1 VGLPPEFIDGITKSP
16 LWPLLEPVAPTIAYD
31 GRVAGEYLSGDPA
44 SLDEFAT
51 VPVPVL
57 VGVGGDTWPF
67 LRAGAEALAKVVPAS
82 RLAVIPGGTHQT
94 DAKLVAESFTAF
106 VTELS

>member
-1 VGLPPEFIDGITKSP
+1 MSKLAPSADGT
-16 LWPLLEPVAPTIAYD
+16 AIAD
-31 GRVAGEYLSGDPA
+31 AA
-44 SLDEFAT
+44 SLAEFAE

-67 LRAGAEALAKVVPAS
+67 LRAAADALAKVVPGS

-94 DAKLVAESFTAF
+94 DAKLVAEPFTAF
-106 VTELS
+106 VTELN